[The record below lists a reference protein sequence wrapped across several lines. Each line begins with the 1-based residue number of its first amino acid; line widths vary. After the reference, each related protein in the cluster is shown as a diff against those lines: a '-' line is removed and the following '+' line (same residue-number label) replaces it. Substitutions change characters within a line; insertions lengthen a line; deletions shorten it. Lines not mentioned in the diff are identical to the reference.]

1 MLKNH
6 KYVIEKKLNMI
17 EVLKNLV
24 AADSECD
31 CVAHLLAVQ
40 NFLLI
45 FREIDSIN
53 YLQYGSLYLESMHL
67 LPEEHQEIYTK
78 LMQGHLMVKKDTS
91 HIMLSQAI

>member
-6 KYVIEKKLNMI
+6 KYVIEKKLNMV
-17 EVLKNLV
+17 EVLKDLV

-45 FREIDSIN
+45 FREFDSIN
-53 YLQYGSLYLESMHL
+53 YLQNGSLYLESTHL

>member
-17 EVLKNLV
+17 EVLKDLV

-45 FREIDSIN
+45 FREFDSIN
-53 YLQYGSLYLESMHL
+53 YLQKWIVVSG
-67 LPEEHQEIYTK
+67 EHAPST
-78 LMQGHLMVKKDTS
+78 
-91 HIMLSQAI
+91 